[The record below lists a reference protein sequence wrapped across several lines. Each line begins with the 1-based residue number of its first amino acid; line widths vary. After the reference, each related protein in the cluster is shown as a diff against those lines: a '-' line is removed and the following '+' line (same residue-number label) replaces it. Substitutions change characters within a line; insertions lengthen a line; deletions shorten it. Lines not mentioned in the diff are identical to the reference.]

1 MEISLKYDY
10 TDGSHVVFDKYTINT
25 SGVVRNLKNGNI
37 VSTQKSGKYNL
48 VNVYD
53 DSGKQRLIS
62 VGRALASTFHGPSPS
77 LAHTADHIDRN
88 PDNDTIDNI
97 RWATKKEQNNNQVR
111 PETLK
116 TAFLVDRYGEEKTAD
131 DWVEHL
137 KGEKNPFGREYTI
150 SMITHYAQRKQHGF
164 SYKEYPDL
172 PGEIWKEI
180 EGSNTNRGR
189 WEISNMC
196 RVKFITNYAENVLSD
211 ERLGLISGYP
221 TIKLNGKQLYC
232 HILSFQA
239 FYPEEY
245 ATKNPKDIILHEN
258 DDKLDF
264 RPHKLR
270 LGTKSEN
277 GNDAHTNGKYDG
289 KKSSRMKCASYINDV
304 LEKEHNSQSEAMMY
318 LKSIGYEKAECGNL
332 SKAMNP
338 MLAFDFVYGRTWKR
352 VF

>member
-1 MEISLKYDY
+1 METSLKYDY
-10 TDGSHVVFDKYTINT
+10 ADGSHVVFDKYTIT
-25 SGVVRNLKNGNI
+25 VTGIVRNVTNGNI
-37 VSTQKSGKYNL
+37 VSTQKSGKYNR

-53 DSGKQRLIS
+53 DSGKQRPIS
-62 VGRALASTFHGPSPS
+62 VGRALASTFHGPPPS
-77 LAHTADHIDRN
+77 LAHTVDHIDRN

-97 RWATKKEQNNNQVR
+97 RWATKKEQNNNR
-111 PETLK
+111 DCSKINK
-116 TAFLVDRYGEEKTAD
+116 TAFIIVKDNIEKTAKE
-131 DWVEHL
+131 WVGHFKDQNNHE
-137 KGEKNPFGREYTI
+137 EREYTI

-164 SYKEYPDL
+164 SYKEYPKFQ
-172 PGEIWKEI
+172 GEVWKEI
-180 EGSNTNRGR
+180 EGSNGR

-196 RVKFITNYAENVLSD
+196 RVKYITSNAENVLSG

-232 HILSFQA
+232 HIISFKA

-245 ATKNPKDIILHEN
+245 AAKNPEDIILHKN

-264 RPHKLR
+264 RPHMLR
-270 LGTKSEN
+270 LGTQSEN
-277 GNDAHTNGKYDG
+277 GNDAHNNGKYDG
-289 KKSSRMKCASYINDV
+289 KKSSRMKCASYINGI
-304 LEKEHNSQSEAMMY
+304 LEKEYVSQSEAVMY

-338 MLAFDFVYGRTWKR
+338 TFAFDFVYGRTWKR